1 MRKMRPAFGRLR
13 RWFDSLS
20 LRARLILLFAALAL
34 ITWTIASSV
43 AWQQTRHKINEV
55 FDTQQ
60 MLFAKRLTTAG
71 LGDQLLDRKNP
82 LLPDNKRLL
91 DKRHRGHTDADA
103 LTFAIFDPQGHML
116 LNDGE
121 RGKGIIFNRNAHGFI
136 DAELRDDDDSWRMLW
151 LTSPDGR
158 YRIAVGQEYDYRS
171 DMAWDMVSGQL
182 WPWLA
187 SLPLL
192 MVAMVV
198 MLSIE
203 LRPLRRVAND
213 LQHRAA
219 DELQPISVHKVPGEV
234 LPLVQSLNALF
245 ARTQEMLVRERRFTS
260 DAAHELRSPLA
271 ALRVQTEVVQ
281 LVGDDA
287 EVRQRAV
294 GNLTTSID
302 RATRLVDQ
310 LLTLSRLESFTA
322 LDELSPIDWSELAT
336 QALIEQDASAHRRGV
351 ELVLDKKGKPA
362 SIRGEPLLLS
372 LLLRN
377 LLDNAIRYSPAGSQV
392 YLTLNQ
398 WGISIKNS
406 GPGFSEEHL
415 QRLGERFYR
424 PPGQEQTGSGL
435 GVSIVMRIAQLHGIR
450 VIFSNKDIGT
460 AEAGVEVK
468 LCF

>member
-1 MRKMRPAFGRLR
+1 MDRM
-13 RWFDSLS
+13 S
-20 LRARLILLFAALAL
+20 LRGRLILLFAVLAL
-34 ITWTIASSV
+34 ITWTVASSV

-60 MLFAKRLTTAG
+60 MLFAKRLATAG
-71 LGDQLLDRKNP
+71 LGDKLLDGKMPPMPDNKQLLDKHR
-82 LLPDNKRLL
+82 
-91 DKRHRGHTDADA
+91 RGHTDDDA
-103 LTFAIFDPQGHML
+103 LTFAIFDRQGKML

-121 RGKGIIFNRNAHGFI
+121 HGKEINFNHDAHGFI
-136 DAELRDDDDSWRMLW
+136 DARLKDDDDSWRLLW

-192 MVAMVV
+192 MAALVV

-203 LRPLRRVAND
+203 LRPLRRVADD
-213 LQHRAA
+213 LRHRAA
-219 DELQPISVHKVPGEV
+219 DESRPISTDKVPGEV

-245 ARTQEMLVRERRFTS
+245 ERTQEMLVRERRFTS

-281 LVGDDA
+281 LAGDDA

-294 GNLTTSID
+294 ENLTTSID
-302 RATRLVDQ
+302 RSTRLVDQ
-310 LLTLSRLESFTA
+310 LLTLSRLESFVS
-322 LDELSPIDWSELAT
+322 LDELTTIDWAALAT
-336 QALIEQDASAHRRGV
+336 QALIEQDSSAHRRGI
-351 ELVLDKKGKPA
+351 ELLLDQQGTPA
-362 SIRGEPLLLS
+362 PIRGEPLLLS

-392 YLTLNQ
+392 HISLNHS
-398 WGISIKNS
+398 GLLIRNS
-406 GPGFSEEHL
+406 GPSLTEEHL

-435 GVSIVMRIAQLHGIR
+435 GISIVLRIADLHGIR
-450 VIFSNKDIGT
+450 VSYNNAAKG
-460 AEAGVEVK
+460 GVEVK
-468 LCF
+468 LAF